1 MKKSLQIRKK
11 TMSRRVLMMRK
22 MSSEKWINMKRVV
35 RAVQT
40 RKLLQLKSQ
49 RRQKVLILQLLSC
62 LENVVPK
69 GIT

>member
-1 MKKSLQIRKK
+1 MKKSLQTRKK
-11 TMSRRVLMMRK
+11 TMSGRILMMRK

-49 RRQKVLILQLLSC
+49 RRQKV
-62 LENVVPK
+62 
-69 GIT
+69 